1 MSPRLNKDTAEL
13 FKAENTLYYSKYVT
27 PPEVVAAFEL
37 VIAVVKLVPISDV
50 NKDNEAEFFLHCLA
64 CLLSA
69 AIIWCKRTI

>member
-13 FKAENTLYYSKYVT
+13 FKAENILYYSKYVT

-50 NKDNEAEFFLHCLA
+50 NKDNEAEFFFA
-64 CLLSA
+64 LSSVFA
-69 AIIWCKRTI
+69 VCGNYLV